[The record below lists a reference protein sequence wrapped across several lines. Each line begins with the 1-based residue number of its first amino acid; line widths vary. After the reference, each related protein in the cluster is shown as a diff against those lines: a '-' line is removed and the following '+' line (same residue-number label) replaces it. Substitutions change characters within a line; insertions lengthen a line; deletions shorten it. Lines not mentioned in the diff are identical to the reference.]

1 MWDNRRRLSIV
12 QRSAKFRGRP
22 EEIKKPGLI
31 GAGLDSGVANNG

>member
-1 MWDNRRRLSIV
+1 VGTAAPGLSIE
-12 QRSAKFRGRP
+12 QCSAKFTGTP